1 MPSVLKTVNTEN
13 LYNLL
18 QGKCLQLSWVLGQK
32 KSTKTCLDTDSMA
45 SMPSGYIA
53 EQNLL
58 LWWDR
63 NFYFYVSV
71 VWEMSRCFSWAERTV
86 DLLILSWGSRTGV
99 NEIFL
104 SNKKLKGWNRIHN
117 PDWSDSQY
125 SRFYRRQS
133 RLFTCTLHI
142 AHRTSR
148 IALKDA
154 LAVLKEE
161 TDVF

>member
-86 DLLILSWGSRTGV
+86 DLLILSRGSGTGI
-99 NEIFL
+99 NEKFL
-104 SNKKLKGWNRIHN
+104 SKKIERLESHPRSWLIGLSIFKILPETISTIHMHFAHCTSNIKDSIEGRISS
-117 PDWSDSQY
+117 P
-125 SRFYRRQS
+125 
-133 RLFTCTLHI
+133 
-142 AHRTSR
+142 
-148 IALKDA
+148 
-154 LAVLKEE
+154 
-161 TDVF
+161 